1 MNMNLTVSGRRD
13 VAAGVIEL
21 SLRRGDG
28 QFLAEWSPG
37 AHIDLVVG
45 PGVVRQYSL
54 CGDLFDR
61 EHYRIAVLREEAG
74 RGGSVAIHDDAHVG
88 SSFEVAGPRNNFAL
102 EPANSYLFIAGGIGI
117 TPIIPMVGAAVSSG
131 ADWQLLYGGRRRAS
145 MAYAEE
151 LEQMGPNVSI
161 CPQDVDGLLDLDGV
175 LGRCVAGTL
184 IYCCGPEPLLRAV
197 EDHCER
203 LQLVSSLRVE
213 RFQARQPV
221 EGGVDTD
228 FEIELGSTGQ
238 VLSVPA
244 DRSVLDVL
252 RDCGIDVI
260 SSCEE
265 GVCGSC
271 EIPVS
276 SGIPDHRDSI
286 LTDEE
291 REAGDR
297 MMVCVSRSRSPRLC
311 LDVKPPDPK

>member
-1 MNMNLTVSGRRD
+1 MSMYLTVSGRRD

-21 SLRRGDG
+21 ILRRDDG
-28 QFLAEWSPG
+28 QVLAEWSPG
-37 AHIDLVVG
+37 AHIDLIVG
-45 PGVVRQYSL
+45 PGMVRQYSL
-54 CGDLFDR
+54 CGDPVDR
-61 EHYRIAVLREEAG
+61 AHYRIAVLREETG
-74 RGGSVAIHDDAHVG
+74 RGGSVAIHADAHVG

-102 EPANSYLFIAGGIGI
+102 EPADSYLFIAGGIGI
-117 TPIIPMVGAAVSSG
+117 TPIIPMIAAAVSSG
-131 ADWQLLYGGRRRAS
+131 ADWQLLYGGRERTS

-151 LEQMGPNVSI
+151 LEQLGPNVSI
-161 CPQDVDGLLDLDGV
+161 RPQDVDGLLDLDGV
-175 LGRCVAGTL
+175 LRRCVAGTL

-203 LQLVSSLRVE
+203 RQLVSSLRLE
-213 RFQARQPV
+213 RFQARQPIDN
-221 EGGVDTD
+221 GVDTD

-238 VLSVPA
+238 VISVPA

-271 EIPVS
+271 EIPVR

-297 MMVCVSRSRSPRLC
+297 MMVCVSRSRSARLC
-311 LDVKPPDPK
+311 LDVKPADPK